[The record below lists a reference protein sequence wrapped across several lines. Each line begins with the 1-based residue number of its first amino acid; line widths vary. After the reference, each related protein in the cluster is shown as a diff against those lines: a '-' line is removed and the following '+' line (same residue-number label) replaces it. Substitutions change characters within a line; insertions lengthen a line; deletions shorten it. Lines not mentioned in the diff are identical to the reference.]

1 MSEYLTVGRLE
12 LVYFPIAKKELRAK
26 VDTGAM
32 TSAISVVIVGK
43 NEDEETPKISFHLSH
58 RKRNPEI
65 ITLPMI
71 DERFVKSSCGEKRFR
86 PVVEMPIVIGESQWL
101 IEVTLTNR
109 SSMRY
114 PMLIGRQALST
125 GRCIVDVSR
134 AYIRGNPKVEEEGK

>member
-1 MSEYLTVGRLE
+1 MEENLIVGRLE
-12 LVYFPIAKKELRAK
+12 LVYLPIAKKQLRAK

-32 TSAISVVIVGK
+32 TCALSVVIVGK
-43 NEDEETPKISFHLSH
+43 SEDEETPIISFRLSH
-58 RKRNPEI
+58 KKRNQRI
-65 ITLPMI
+65 ISLPMI

-86 PVVEMPIVIGESQWL
+86 PVVEMPVVIGESQWL

-114 PMLIGRQALST
+114 PMLIGRQALVK

-134 AYIRGNPKVEEEGK
+134 AYIRGNPKVEEEK